1 MITRELLLT
10 EFAAAILVGTIP
22 CLLVTLS
29 GGLASTVDFLKAI
42 DISDFS
48 VKYALALFIMSL
60 AVAGLAHFK
69 QGYIEGVNYRVSLYI
84 KVVRKSGS
92 TLASIFRVLSGVLFA
107 LGFISIFNLEE
118 AGIKLTLLC
127 FSLFIFFLFA
137 AALFELVSDTAH
149 RLNR

>member
-29 GGLASTVDFLKAI
+29 AGLASTVDFLKAI

-60 AVAGLAHFK
+60 AVSGLAHFK
-69 QGYIEGVNYRVSLYI
+69 QSYIEGVNIESAYTSILLGKIQKRANCPNTQPTHAPNTRDL
-84 KVVRKSGS
+84 SGDWRLLS
-92 TLASIFRVLSGVLFA
+92 TLQHLKG
-107 LGFISIFNLEE
+107 
-118 AGIKLTLLC
+118 
-127 FSLFIFFLFA
+127 
-137 AALFELVSDTAH
+137 
-149 RLNR
+149 